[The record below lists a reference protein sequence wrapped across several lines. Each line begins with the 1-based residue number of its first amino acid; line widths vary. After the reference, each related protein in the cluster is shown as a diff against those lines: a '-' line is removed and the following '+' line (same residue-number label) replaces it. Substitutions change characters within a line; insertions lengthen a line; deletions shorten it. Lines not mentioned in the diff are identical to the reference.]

1 MPAQIAVEG
10 FPVYA
15 AAFVAFVLNLTF
27 IGYFQSIERIAP
39 ATAFAVLRG
48 FVILVPSF
56 LLLPCVLGIVG
67 VWMALSVSE
76 MLTLAVMA
84 VYYLAVE
91 RRR

>member
-1 MPAQIAVEG
+1 M
-10 FPVYA
+10 
-15 AAFVAFVLNLTF
+15 
-27 IGYFQSIERIAP
+27 
-39 ATAFAVLRG
+39 
-48 FVILVPSF
+48 ILVPSF